1 MTDILARFGALL
13 MSGWIIYDTWQIM
26 ARLGPDDYILAV
38 IDLYLDI
45 INLFLFILDM
55 FGRN

>member
-1 MTDILARFGALL
+1 